1 MEKTTAIESVPR
13 DLHTLAQFSGKFP
26 AWSVPSLRFHVFHAK
41 QNGMEEQG
49 VILRVGR
56 RLYVSESRFFSWV
69 AAQQHSGKR
78 AA

>member
-1 MEKTTAIESVPR
+1 MQKTTVESAPR
-13 DLHTLAQFSGKFP
+13 DLYQLAQFSEKYP

-49 VILRVGR
+49 VIWRLGR
-56 RLYVSESRFFSWV
+56 RILISESAFFRWV
-69 AAQQHSGKR
+69 AQQQRNRKR